1 MLNEV
6 LCVMVLIVTGLQVC
20 LLGWIVCEFLRLRK
34 FFILFKATLLEQI
47 LRFYRSVCMEVDQ
60 LIDTLISEE
69 AAAGSCVANRETSQR
84 DTAGEVAQK
93 RERIAAVIAGGQS
106 QRYLGRAISLDQVDK
121 LPDSEIVK
129 LYARY
134 EMVFGASIV
143 KTLGHAVLTM
153 YSDLA
158 AYYRPK
164 INACSLTSDLE
175 SNPLVEL
182 GLSAYSGSLYHRFGL
197 FLTPIAVAL
206 TTIKHCK
213 FGEDEDGR
221 ACCTADSSGD
231 ATSQEPQQSESRQ
244 SIGCE

>member
-1 MLNEV
+1 MCYALYHCLLAFLLIIEV
-6 LCVMVLIVTGLQVC
+6 F
-20 LLGWIVCEFLRLRK
+20 LLGWVVYEFLKIKANFLQ
-34 FFILFKATLLEQI
+34 FKAVI
-47 LRFYRSVCMEVDQ
+47 LSLMPKMEVDE
-60 LIDTLISEE
+60 LIDKLVSNE
-69 AAAGSCVANRETSQR
+69 ADVNACPVAANIATGAS
-84 DTAGEVAQK
+84 AGEVAQK
-93 RERIAAVIAGGQS
+93 RERLAAVIAGGQS

-121 LPDSEIVK
+121 LSESEILK

-134 EMVFGASIV
+134 EMLFGASIV

-164 INACSLTSDLE
+164 INPASLTSDLE
-175 SNPLVEL
+175 SQPLVEL

-213 FGEDEDGR
+213 FGEDDGDGVIGGDTANSSED
-221 ACCTADSSGD
+221 ASSQG
-231 ATSQEPQQSESRQ
+231 P
-244 SIGCE
+244 